1 MFVSEKGGNPLY
13 VLEYH
18 PRSAWSPEA
27 AVLEAS
33 FTYRA
38 PNAAAA
44 ESSCGQLRTTLDQE
58 SKGEH

>member
-1 MFVSEKGGNPLY
+1 MFVSGKGGIPLY

-38 PNAAAA
+38 PNAAAKG
-44 ESSCGQLRTTLDQE
+44 SCGQLRTTLDQE
-58 SKGEH
+58 SKGDY